1 MSWLIH
7 LLEGLIIYQSIVIL
21 VFPVTVLNSEVSFL
35 QAVVDSQVQL
45 PCNISL
51 PSEDDSISLVL
62 WYKSGISAPIF
73 SVDSR
78 KGPLQKS
85 KHFTSDFLGQRGYL
99 DFSLDSDLAFLTI
112 KTVVEEDE
120 GDYNCRVDFR
130 WGRTLKSAVKVEVI
144 IPPRSVTIT
153 NEKNELLYGRIG
165 PYDEGTSLILRCIA
179 KGAKPSP
186 TVTWWRDSIQ
196 IDDSFQEMQDHTVR
210 NDYIVQELSKEDL
223 MAEITC
229 QASNTNLT
237 SPKIASVFIDMNL
250 KPVNVR
256 LISTRRH
263 FSAGRQFGVECQTT
277 GSRPP
282 AHITWWLGTRKME
295 GAMETVRD
303 GGNRTVSNL
312 VFTPSSDD
320 NGKYLSCRVENP
332 RMPGISKT
340 DGLTLNVY
348 YPPIMLVLL
357 SPNQVP
363 NKLYEGENIYLECK
377 FQSNPKITKM
387 EWQFKGSTLLTNTRA
402 GVFVHNQSLVLEN
415 VRREQSG
422 VYRCLADNIEGRGE
436 SKGLELKIKYSP
448 VCKEGQ
454 KIAYAVTLDEL
465 VEISCEVEADPD
477 DVTFTWTVNN
487 TVENREVLSYDSSG
501 LKSVAR
507 YIPRDENDFGFLT
520 CKAQNM
526 VGVQKEACIFTLL
539 SVRAPEQVH
548 NCTISNYSSDTL
560 NVECRPGDDGGL
572 EQRFYLEAYL
582 LENKELQANVSRI
595 IEPVFKLS
603 GLTPGKSFVILV
615 YSFNAKGRSPAVA
628 ISAQTQIS
636 ARWHLDY
643 PTTLKPHL
651 GILVG
656 VVAALVLLALII
668 VLLIR
673 MKGEREESE
682 KGDVSEGTVEDKYSA
697 VSEDLG
703 TSKNI
708 DSSSD
713 PDLIPL
719 RNFPTNAEETDVL
732 KMKEQSTSK
741 YPFGN
746 ANRHLYYEKQ
756 TNYEEC
762 SDTPSPERH
771 SLKAYNEDSGGFSE
785 EELLCQP
792 VFDQPATRFRSDGVH
807 PSQRHLLSPRSGPWS
822 DDDDGDQTELPQ
834 VQGRHERIKTP
845 RYQHDNGP
853 FYEDQGRVSATLPVR
868 STKGTPKFQHKK
880 PPRNP
885 KSNYDAD
892 INRPGVPIS
901 NQRSSLKHSK
911 PEMQGKSC
919 VRSNYRMSTPV

>member
-1 MSWLIH
+1 
-7 LLEGLIIYQSIVIL
+7 
-21 VFPVTVLNSEVSFL
+21 VSFL

-51 PSEDDSISLVL
+51 PSEDDSVSLVL

-99 DFSLDSDLAFLTI
+99 DFSLDADLAFLTI
-112 KTVVEEDE
+112 KTVEKEDE

-165 PYDEGTSLILRCIA
+165 PYDEGSSLILRCVA

-186 TVTWWRDSIQ
+186 TVTWWRNSIQ
-196 IDDSFQEMQDHTVR
+196 IDDSFQETQDHTVR
-210 NDYIVQELSKEDL
+210 NDYIVQELSQEDL
-223 MAEITC
+223 MTEITC

-237 SPKIASVFIDMNL
+237 SPKIASVFIDMN
-250 KPVNVR
+250 
-256 LISTRRH
+256 
-263 FSAGRQFGVECQTT
+263 
-277 GSRPP
+277 
-282 AHITWWLGTRKME
+282 
-295 GAMETVRD
+295 
-303 GGNRTVSNL
+303 
-312 VFTPSSDD
+312 
-320 NGKYLSCRVENP
+320 
-332 RMPGISKT
+332 
-340 DGLTLNVY
+340 
-348 YPPIMLVLL
+348 YPPMMFVFLAPNQVLFL
-357 SPNQVP
+357 LDPPMMFVFLAPNQVLFLLDPPMMFVFLAPNQVLFLLDPPMMFVFLAPNQVP
-363 NKLYEGENIYLECK
+363 DKLYEGENIYLECK

-415 VRREQSG
+415 VKREQSG
-422 VYRCLADNIEGRGE
+422 IYRCLADNIEGRGE
-436 SKGLELKIKYSP
+436 SEGLELKIKYAP

-487 TVENREVLSYDSSG
+487 TVENREVLSYESAG

-520 CKAQNM
+520 CKAQNV

-560 NVECRPGDDGGL
+560 NVECRPGEDGGL

-582 LENKELQANVSRI
+582 VENKELQANVSRI
-595 IEPVFKLS
+595 TEPVFKLS
-603 GLTPGKSFVILV
+603 GLAPGKSFVLLV
-615 YSFNAKGRSPAVA
+615 YSFNAKGKSPAVT
-628 ISAQTQIS
+628 ITAQTQIS

-656 VVAALVLLALII
+656 VVTALVLLAIII

-682 KGDVSEGTVEDKYSA
+682 KGDVSEATVEDKYSA

-703 TSKNI
+703 TNKNM

-732 KMKEQSTSK
+732 RMKEQSTSK
-741 YPFGN
+741 NPFGN
-746 ANRHLYYEKQ
+746 ANRQLYYEKQ

-771 SLKAYNEDSGGFSE
+771 SLKTYNEDSGGFSE

-792 VFDQPATRFRSDGVH
+792 AFDQPATRFRSDGVH
-807 PSQRHLLSPRSGPWS
+807 PLQRHLLSPRSGPWS
-822 DDDDGDQTELPQ
+822 DDDDGDQAEFPQ
-834 VQGRHERIKTP
+834 VQRRQERIQTP

-868 STKGTPKFQHKK
+868 TTKGTPKFQHKK

-885 KSNYDAD
+885 KPNYDAD
-892 INRPGVPIS
+892 INRPGVPIP
-901 NQRSSLKHSK
+901 NQRSSLKYSK